1 LTDTLFCQ
9 HISKSLVKWPTNFFL
24 CQVDKLP
31 VGEMF
36 FDETTLTASTYRL
49 VSEIGDEAGED
60 DLSPI
65 L

>member
-1 LTDTLFCQ
+1 M
-9 HISKSLVKWPTNFFL
+9 S
-24 CQVDKLP
+24 

-60 DLSPI
+60 DLGPI
-65 L
+65 F

>member
-1 LTDTLFCQ
+1 MTMVNTVADWSASFCN
-9 HISKSLVKWPTNFFL
+9 LVD
-24 CQVDKLP
+24 QMS

-60 DLSPI
+60 DLGPI
-65 L
+65 F